1 LPPFGE
7 LVRREGRPENGYT
20 VFFRTGL
27 NSCASCHRVRGQG
40 QWIGPDLST
49 IGAKYGKDE
58 LFRSILNPSAAIG
71 YNYRALILALNDG
84 RIVTGLPVEDTPD
97 RLVIKTAEGQRV
109 VVRPGEIEDRKTS
122 DVSLMPDGLAQTMTD
137 TEIVDLLAYLTTLR
151 EPVSIAGQY
160 HVIGPVAEPI
170 GARAFDPA
178 VRIDLSA
185 SVRGSNSQSLSWR
198 RLDANAEG
206 LADLSAMT
214 ADGPGHAI
222 YAYTPVTSPVD
233 QKARLV
239 VDTPAGVSVWLGGR
253 PVIASNP
260 NQPSA
265 LSQLREVDVSLLKGT
280 TPLLIRMTGSG
291 RLGGQA
297 TLVTTF
303 VSAQPVSYMGGQSSL
318 SAR

>member
-1 LPPFGE
+1 MHQNGNPE
-7 LVRREGRPENGYT
+7 QGRA

-49 IGAKYGKDE
+49 IGTKYGKHE

-71 YNYRALILALNDG
+71 YNYRALILALSDG
-84 RIVTGLPVEDTPD
+84 RVVTGLPVEETPD

-109 VVRPGEIEDRKTS
+109 VVRPGDVEDRKTS
-122 DVSLMPDGLAQTMTD
+122 DVSLMPEGLAQTMTD
-137 TEIVDLLAYLTTLR
+137 NELVDLLEYLMTLR

-160 HVIGPVAEPI
+160 HVIGPVDEPN
-170 GARAFDPA
+170 GARTIDPA
-178 VRIDLSA
+178 ARIDLSA
-185 SVRGSNSQSLSWR
+185 SVRGTNGQVLSWR

-206 LADLSAMT
+206 LVDLSAMA
-214 ADGPGHAI
+214 ADGPGQAI
-222 YAYTPVTSPVD
+222 YVTTPVTSPVE

-239 VDTPAGVSVWLGGR
+239 VDSPASVTVWLNGK
-253 PVIASNP
+253 PVISSNS
-260 NQPSA
+260 NQPSK
-265 LSQLREVDVSLLKGT
+265 LNQPREVDVSLPEGT
-280 TPLLIRMTGSG
+280 STLLIRITGKG
-291 RLGGQA
+291 RLAGQA

-303 VSAQPVSYMGGQSSL
+303 VSAQPVSYSGGESNL